1 MNPYETHIE
10 NLFIRLL
17 ELRHTISHLKS
28 VLNASV
34 KNFEKIEDGGFIN
47 ASALVISDWTG
58 PTDNG
63 WELNYHTGIRKITFK
78 ENYSQEVA
86 NIFSEECCYAFA
98 QSFEA
103 LERFIKDCIFTKIGH
118 DQDYCNTLKIEN
130 PSEFQ
135 REEIPSGDK
144 LFVWIRK
151 ASNPLFTEYS
161 NSNNVNLNFK
171 VFWTILSQVRH
182 AITHSNS
189 IIKLD
194 KISQT
199 DYHFLVFKD
208 LFQFTTVSTET
219 VHLEIDYHGL
229 SQLIDY
235 VSEFGFQ
242 VFKML
247 SMKENLNW
255 EILIKHPEAK
265 K

>member
-17 ELRHTISHLKS
+17 ELRHTSSHLKS

-34 KNFEKIEDGGFIN
+34 KNFEKVEDGRFIN

-58 PTDNG
+58 PTSNG

-78 ENYSQEVA
+78 ENYSQEVI
-86 NIFSEECCYAFA
+86 NIFSQECCYAFA

-103 LERFIKDCIFTKIGH
+103 LERFFKDCIFTKIGH
-118 DQDYCNTLKIEN
+118 DHDYCKALKIEN
-130 PSEFQ
+130 SAEFQ
-135 REEIPSGDK
+135 RDEIPGGDK

-151 ASNPLFTEYS
+151 AGGPLFARYS
-161 NSNNVNLNFK
+161 NSNNVNFNFK
-171 VFWTILSQVRH
+171 VLWTILSQVRH

-199 DYHFLVFKD
+199 DYHLAVFKD
-208 LFQFTTVSTET
+208 LFQLTTVSTET
-219 VHLEIDYHGL
+219 VHLELDYHGL

-235 VSEFGFQ
+235 IAEFGFQ
-242 VFKML
+242 VFKIL
-247 SMKENLNW
+247 SMKENFHW
-255 EILIKHPEAK
+255 DILKKHDEGK